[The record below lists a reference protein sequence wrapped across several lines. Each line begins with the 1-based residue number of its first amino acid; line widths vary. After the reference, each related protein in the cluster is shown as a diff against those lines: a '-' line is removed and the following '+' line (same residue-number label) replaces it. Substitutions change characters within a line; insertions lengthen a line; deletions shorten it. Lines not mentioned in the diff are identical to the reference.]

1 MNALTQAIDIVGGQT
16 ELAKQ
21 LGTSVQTVHN
31 WTKRGSV
38 PPQYAPVIEHL
49 TEGQVTADALCQ
61 EVPWR
66 LIRNSGKAA

>member
-1 MNALTQAIDIVGGQT
+1 MSALTQAIDIVGGQT

-38 PPQYAPVIEHL
+38 PPQYAPVIEVL
-49 TEGQVTADALCQ
+49 TDRRVKADSLCI

-66 LIRNSGKAA
+66 LVRGTEAA